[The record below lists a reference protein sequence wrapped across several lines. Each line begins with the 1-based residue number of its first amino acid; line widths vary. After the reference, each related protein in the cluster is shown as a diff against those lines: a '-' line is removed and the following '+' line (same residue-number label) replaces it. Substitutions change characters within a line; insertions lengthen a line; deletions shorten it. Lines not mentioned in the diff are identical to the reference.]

1 MSHNNILVYLFTKN
15 EKNETKT
22 CLSRDICIK
31 IPIIKINMYKN
42 NETLLVRLI
51 FASSVK
57 TLRALQKRRIFN
69 KRTTYKKLKNA

>member
-15 EKNETKT
+15 DKNETKT
-22 CLSRDICIK
+22 CLSRDICIN

-57 TLRALQKRRIFN
+57 TLRASNIQ
-69 KRTTYKKLKNA
+69 